1 MQRVQAVG
9 LLQVVQPGRL
19 ELQRRQKEEL
29 EEREVDGGQ
38 VQVPF
43 ERVKEGVQLLQEVL
57 VRQLMQPLRALLQRE
72 QVVPFMKNPSG
83 QVQ

>member
-1 MQRVQAVG
+1 VQRVQAVG

-29 EEREVDGGQ
+29 ELEREVLGGQ

-57 VRQLMQPLRALLQRE
+57 VRQLMQPGRALLQRE
-72 QVVPFMKNPSG
+72 QVVPFMKNP
-83 QVQ
+83 